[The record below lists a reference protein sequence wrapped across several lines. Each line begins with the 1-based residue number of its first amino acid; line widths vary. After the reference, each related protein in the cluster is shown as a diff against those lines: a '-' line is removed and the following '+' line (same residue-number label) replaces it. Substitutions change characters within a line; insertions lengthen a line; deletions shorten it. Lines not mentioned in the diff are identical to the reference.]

1 MFLFRPDAVHLLRPG
16 TAMPFER
23 VNGVDLFYES
33 TGEGVPIVLCHE
45 FAGDMRA
52 FEPQVRFFARRLRV
66 VAWNYRGYP
75 PSGVPEDPGAYS
87 PDGLV
92 SDLLGLLDGLGLDR
106 VHLAGL
112 ATGGNLVLNFAIAH
126 PERVRSLIVAG
137 AGAGTVDRAAWLEAA
152 ERFADDI
159 ARDGSEGIV
168 ANVADAPQRVIF
180 RTKDPRGWEEF
191 VDGMR
196 RLSATGAEHVM
207 REVLIAR
214 APVFELAEGIRRL
227 PMPILVMCGDQDAPA
242 AEPSRFIRDTAPH
255 AGLAVLPMCGHTLN
269 SEEPAAFNRIA
280 GEFLAAVDAGRWG
293 TWRA

>member
-1 MFLFRPDAVHLLRPG
+1 
-16 TAMPFER
+16 MPVER
-23 VNGVDLFYES
+23 VNGADLYYES
-33 TGEGVPIVLCHE
+33 TGEGVPLVLCHE

-52 FEPQVRFFARRLRV
+52 FEPQVRHLARRYRV

-75 PSGVPEDPGAYS
+75 PSDVPEDPDAYS

-92 SDLLGLLDGLGLDR
+92 ADLLGLLDGLGLDR

-126 PERVRSLIVAG
+126 PGRVRSLVVAG
-137 AGAGTVDRAAWLEAA
+137 AGAGSVDRAAWLEAA

-159 ARDGSEGIV
+159 ARDGVEGIV

-180 RTKDPRGWEEF
+180 RTKDPRGFEEF
-191 VDGMR
+191 VDAMR
-196 RLSATGAEHVM
+196 RLSPAGAEHVM
-207 REVLIAR
+207 REVLIRR
-214 APVFELAEGIRRL
+214 ASVFELAEGIRRL

-242 AEPSRFIRDTAPH
+242 FEPSRFIRDTAPH
-255 AGLAVLPMCGHTLN
+255 AGLAVVPMCGHTLN
-269 SEEPAAFNRIA
+269 SEEPELFNRIA
-280 GEFLAAVDAGRWG
+280 DSFLAAVDAGRWG

>member
-1 MFLFRPDAVHLLRPG
+1 
-16 TAMPFER
+16 MPLER
-23 VNGVDLFYES
+23 VNGTDLFYES
-33 TGEGVPIVLCHE
+33 TGEGVPLVLCHE

-52 FEPQVRFFARRLRV
+52 FEPQVRHLARRYRV

-75 PSGVPEDPGAYS
+75 PSDVPEDPDAYS

-92 SDLLGLLDGLGLDR
+92 ADLLGLLDGLGLDR

-126 PERVRSLIVAG
+126 PSRVRSLIVAG
-137 AGAGTVDRAAWLEAA
+137 AGAGSVDRAAWLEAA

-159 ARDGSEGIV
+159 ARDGAEGIV

-180 RTKDPRGWEEF
+180 RTKDPRGWQAF

-196 RLSATGAEHVM
+196 RLSPVGAEHVM
-207 REVLIAR
+207 REVLIRR
-214 APVFELAEGIRRL
+214 ASVFELAEGIRRL
-227 PMPILVMCGDQDAPA
+227 SMPILVMCGDQDAPA
-242 AEPSRFIRDTAPH
+242 FDASRFLRDTAPH
-255 AGLAVLPMCGHTLN
+255 AGLAVVPMCGHTVN
-269 SEEPAAFNRIA
+269 SEEPELFNRIA
-280 GEFLAAVDAGRWG
+280 GAFLASVDAGRWG

>member
-1 MFLFRPDAVHLLRPG
+1 
-16 TAMPFER
+16 MPLER
-23 VNGVDLFYES
+23 VNGTDLFYES
-33 TGEGVPIVLCHE
+33 TGEGVPLVLCHE

-52 FEPQVRFFARRLRV
+52 FEPQVRHLARRYRV

-75 PSGVPEDPGAYS
+75 PSDVPEDPDAYS

-92 SDLLGLLDGLGLDR
+92 ADLLGLLDGLGLDR

-126 PERVRSLIVAG
+126 PSRVRSLIVAG
-137 AGAGTVDRAAWLEAA
+137 AGAGSVDRAAWLEAA

-159 ARDGSEGIV
+159 ARDGAEGIV

-180 RTKDPRGWEEF
+180 RTKDPRGWQAF

-196 RLSATGAEHVM
+196 RLSPVGAEHVM
-207 REVLIAR
+207 REVLIRR
-214 APVFELAEGIRRL
+214 ASVFELAEGIRRL
-227 PMPILVMCGDQDAPA
+227 SMPILVMCGDQDAPA
-242 AEPSRFIRDTAPH
+242 FDASRFLRDTAPH
-255 AGLAVLPMCGHTLN
+255 AGLAVVPMCGHTVN
-269 SEEPAAFNRIA
+269 SEEPELFNRIA
-280 GEFLAAVDAGRWG
+280 GSFLASVDAGRWG

>member
-1 MFLFRPDAVHLLRPG
+1 
-16 TAMPFER
+16 MPLER
-23 VNGVDLFYES
+23 VSGADLYYES
-33 TGEGVPIVLCHE
+33 TGEGVPLVLCHE

-52 FEPQVRFFARRLRV
+52 WEPQVRFLARRYRV

-75 PSGVPEDPGAYS
+75 PSDVPEATDAYS
-87 PDGLV
+87 PEGLV
-92 SDLLGLLDGLGLDR
+92 ADLLGLIDGLELDR

-126 PERVRSLIVAG
+126 ADRVRSLIVAG

-180 RTKDPRGWEEF
+180 RTKDPRGFKEF

-196 RLSATGAEHVM
+196 RLSPVGAEHVM
-207 REVLIAR
+207 REVLIPR

-227 PMPILVMCGDQDAPA
+227 SMPVLVMCGDQDAPA
-242 AEPSRFIRDTAPH
+242 FEPSRFIRDTAPH
-255 AGLAVLPMCGHTLN
+255 AGLAVVPMCGHTLN
-269 SEEPAAFNRIA
+269 SEEPELFNRLA
-280 GEFLAAVDAGRWG
+280 GSFLAAVDAGRWG
-293 TWRA
+293 TWRG